1 MLKNWLYKMGSNP
14 HKSWAD
20 FKIGLTVFIAGV
32 ICIFGGL
39 KLWIWLQIP
48 GVLLLALGLIFAAKG
63 YLGIFANRF
72 SQTLSQFEK
81 ASDKAKRNTQKD

>member
-1 MLKNWLYKMGSNP
+1 MFKNWLYKMGSNP

-20 FKIGLTVFIAGV
+20 FKIGLAIFMAGV
-32 ICIFGGL
+32 ISIFAGL

-48 GVLLLALGLIFAAKG
+48 GVLMLALGLFFAAKG

-72 SQTLSQFEK
+72 SQTLNRFEQ
-81 ASDKAKRNTQKD
+81 ASGKAKGNTPKD

>member
-1 MLKNWLYKMGSNP
+1 MLKNWLYKMGSDP

-20 FKIGLTVFIAGV
+20 FKIGLTIFIAGV
-32 ICIFGGL
+32 IAIFAGL

-48 GVLLLALGLIFAAKG
+48 GVLMLALGLIFAAKG

-72 SQTLSQFEK
+72 SQTLNRFEQ
-81 ASDKAKRNTQKD
+81 ANDKAKGNNPKD